1 MKNIAASSFLQWLRR
16 FMLLMAVFPILGQAA
31 VYRAVWDPAYGAPFT
46 GLGWRGTAGL
56 FVPSACQPSGTADV
70 DNAMACSGG
79 AVVTNAEV
87 ELYDI
92 NAAGQPTLETLV
104 FGETTLIID
113 TLRYV
118 VGELT
123 QFTTSSSNFVD
134 PTSDLSAL
142 GVPAT
147 AEFFLQFTL
156 DGPRLGSHDCSTC
169 VVSFNDAVN
178 FPPHFTITSVPEP
191 GSIALLALGL
201 LGLGFTRR
209 KLTS

>member
-1 MKNIAASSFLQWLRR
+1 MGNRFGRSVRQSAIALLVTVFSSS
-16 FMLLMAVFPILGQAA
+16 GQAA
-31 VYRAVWDPAYGAPFT
+31 IYTGNWDPAYGAPFT
-46 GLGWRGTAGL
+46 GLGWRGTADL

-70 DNAMACSGG
+70 DNATACGG
-79 AVVTNAEV
+79 AAVVTSAEV

-104 FGETTLIID
+104 FNETTLIIG

-118 VGELT
+118 SGTLTELT
-123 QFTTSSSNFVD
+123 TTLSNFLD

-142 GVPAT
+142 GVPAN
-147 AEFFLQFTL
+147 AEFSLQFTL
-156 DGPRLGSHDCSTC
+156 DGPSLGSRDCSTC
-169 VVSFNDAVN
+169 PVVFNDAVN
-178 FPPHFTITSVPEP
+178 FPPQFTITLVPEP